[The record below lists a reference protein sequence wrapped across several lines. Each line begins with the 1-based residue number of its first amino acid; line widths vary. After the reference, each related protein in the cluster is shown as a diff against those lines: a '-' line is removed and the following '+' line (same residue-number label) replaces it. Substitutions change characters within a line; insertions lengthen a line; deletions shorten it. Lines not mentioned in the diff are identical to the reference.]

1 MLKGSIVALI
11 TPFTDNNLINY
22 KKLLDLIEMHVY
34 AGTDALVLLGT
45 TAESTALS
53 DKEKDEIVKFVIKH
67 VNKRMKIVVGVI
79 TNNTFDGI
87 IKSKKYE
94 NYGADYLLIP
104 PPYYTK
110 TNSSGLYKHFSCI
123 ANNVNIPIV
132 IYNIPSRVG
141 FNIEAII

>member
-53 DKEKDEIVKFVIKH
+53 DKEKDELDIAIKKLPLTDEKSTEINMIVSNLKKILEI
-67 VNKRMKIVVGVI
+67 NKK
-79 TNNTFDGI
+79 
-87 IKSKKYE
+87 
-94 NYGADYLLIP
+94 
-104 PPYYTK
+104 
-110 TNSSGLYKHFSCI
+110 
-123 ANNVNIPIV
+123 ANPEHTINDFK
-132 IYNIPSRVG
+132 R
-141 FNIEAII
+141 FFIEA